1 MSCEPNLR
9 FQLRSSTLD
18 LSQYSDLAHSSE
30 LIAHRCVTEPQ
41 PSAVYIRALPTSN
54 PAAAEP
60 GADACRPCTHSASTA
75 YAPPACSSAAC
86 ASPPPQSPPPACAP
100 SASCTPRSSAH
111 PDTPCS
117 AGIPCSRPSC
127 RSCEPSR
134 H

>member
-54 PAAAEP
+54 PAASAP

-75 YAPPACSSAAC
+75 YGPPACSSAAC
-86 ASPPPQSPPPACAP
+86 VALRLQSPLPACGP
-100 SASCTPRSSAH
+100 SASCTPRCGGRR
-111 PDTPCS
+111 DIPCS
-117 AGIPCSRPSC
+117 ADTASAPTSC
-127 RSCEPSR
+127 RWS
-134 H
+134 